1 MRTLKLQIQTT
12 IDGYMGGP
20 EGEMDWMDFNWS
32 DDVGAYID
40 AMTSSVDCIL
50 LGRELAGGFIPTWAA
65 EPQGESKETVAW
77 MNDTPKVVVSNTLTE
92 SPWPN
97 ATILGGD
104 LASAIRDLKE
114 RPGGDIITYGG
125 AKLASG
131 LIAEG
136 LIDEIHLFVNP
147 VSIGSG
153 LPVFP
158 DVAGHQRF
166 RLAGARPFEC
176 GITAL
181 HYAPKRD

>member
-1 MRTLKLQIQTT
+1 
-12 IDGYMGGP
+12 
-20 EGEMDWMDFNWS
+20 
-32 DDVGAYID
+32 
-40 AMTSSVDCIL
+40 MTSPPPSATSRS
-50 LGRELAGGFIPTWAA
+50 GPAA
-65 EPQGESKETVAW
+65 TSSRT
-77 MNDTPKVVVSNTLTE
+77 
-92 SPWPN
+92 
-97 ATILGGD
+97 
-104 LASAIRDLKE
+104 
-114 RPGGDIITYGG
+114 GG

-147 VSIGSG
+147 VSIGRG